1 MSFMGDE
8 KLKTQPFTAH
18 SIEIIIG
25 IVTPKALEKEVMK
38 ALESFPNLRPVFINA
53 TPSTIAG
60 KMTVDLLNQM
70 EVILFTELQTYLK
83 AKHLFDFAIPVQYVP
98 LMGTGLYRSLF
109 LIKNQY
115 DIPYFSI
122 DTVEEKYIQR
132 VLYDLGE
139 NNYEFKSFPQ
149 YDHSSSVEAIVAFHR
164 NNYEKRGSI
173 AVTGIQEVSLS
184 LSDLGIP
191 NEWVTPTYQDLIVS
205 LERALLATEA
215 RRNKESQIV
224 FGIIDIDK
232 FDKATEKYSTE
243 HEVQLFKLKFQQMM
257 LNYTKLLDGHLI
269 NSGGEEFSF
278 ITTRGIF
285 ERETRGYKFIPL
297 LNSAKSELGVTISI
311 GVGFGRSAAEAGSH
325 ARLALRQSKELG
337 GNVCY
342 IVREDQSV
350 IGPVDIITDTQY
362 EKYDLSITDAQLLQ
376 KAEKAG
382 MSAAYMTK
390 LMARVARHKKYDY
403 TAQELASTLDITTRS
418 AHRILLKW
426 MDANLVDIVG
436 EEKITYKGRPRR
448 IYRLIFIL
456 DEDEKREIN
465 TG

>member
-1 MSFMGDE
+1 M
-8 KLKTQPFTAH
+8 KTNQLSDYGT
-18 SIEIIIG
+18 EIIIG
-25 IVTPKALEKEVMK
+25 IVGPQALEKEIMK
-38 ALESFPNLRPVFINA
+38 ALEAFPNFRPIFLQT
-53 TPSTIAG
+53 TPSTIDHEDISALIV
-60 KMTVDLLNQM
+60 KVEVLLFL
-70 EVILFTELQTYLK
+70 EFPTYFK
-83 AKHLFDFAIPVQYVP
+83 AKQLVNISIPAQYVP

-109 LIKNQY
+109 LIKTQY
-115 DIPYFSI
+115 EFTHFSI
-122 DTVEEKYIQR
+122 DTVEERYIQR
-132 VLYDLGE
+132 ILYELGE
-139 NNYEFKSFPQ
+139 TKYAWKSFFPDYEQ
-149 YDHSSSVEAIVAFHR
+149 ADFIESIVTFHQ
-164 NNYEKRGSI
+164 NNHQTNGSI
-173 AVTGIQEVSLS
+173 AITGIQEVSLK
-184 LSDLGIP
+184 LSELAIP

-215 RRNKESQIV
+215 RKNKESQIV

-232 FDKATEKYSTE
+232 FDKATEKYTTE

-285 ERETRGYKFIPL
+285 ERETRGYKYIPI

-362 EKYDLSITDAQLLQ
+362 EKYDLAITDAELLE

-403 TAQELASTLDITTRS
+403 TAQELATTLNITTRS

-436 EEKITYKGRPRR
+436 EEKITFKGRPRR
-448 IYRLIFIL
+448 IYSLSFIM
-456 DEDEKREIN
+456 DDQK
-465 TG
+465 

>member
-1 MSFMGDE
+1 MKSNLLSE
-8 KLKTQPFTAH
+8 NR
-18 SIEIIIG
+18 IEINIG
-25 IVTPKALEKEVMK
+25 IVSPKALEKEIMK
-38 ALESFPNLRPVFINA
+38 ALQSFPNLRPVFINA
-53 TPSTIAG
+53 TSSTVSSEITA
-60 KMTVDLLNQM
+60 DLLNQL
-70 EVILFTELQTYLK
+70 EVLLFTEFHAYLK
-83 AKHLFDFAIPVQYVP
+83 AKRLFDISIPVHYVP

-115 DIPYFSI
+115 DFSQYSI
-122 DTVEEKYIQR
+122 DTVEEKYIHQ
-132 VLYDLGE
+132 VLYDWGDQ
-139 NNYEFKSFPQ
+139 NYTFKSYPH
-149 YDHSSSVEAIVAFHR
+149 YGHSSTIESIVQFHR
-164 NNYEKRGSI
+164 DNYQNLRSI
-173 AVTGIQEVSLS
+173 AITGIQEVSLA
-184 LSDLGIP
+184 LSQLGIP

-215 RRNKESQIV
+215 RKNKESQIV

-232 FDKATEKYSTE
+232 FKKATEKYTTE
-243 HEVQLFKLKFQQMM
+243 HELQVFKLKFQQMM

-297 LNSAKSELGVTISI
+297 LNTAKSELGVTISI

-350 IGPVDIITDTQY
+350 VGPVDIITDTQY
-362 EKYDLSITDAQLLQ
+362 EKYDLSITDAELLE

-403 TAQELASTLDITTRS
+403 TAQELATTLDITTRS

-426 MDANLVDIVG
+426 MDANLVEIVG

-448 IYRLIFIL
+448 IYRLSFIL
-456 DEDEKREIN
+456 DDSVPE
-465 TG
+465 